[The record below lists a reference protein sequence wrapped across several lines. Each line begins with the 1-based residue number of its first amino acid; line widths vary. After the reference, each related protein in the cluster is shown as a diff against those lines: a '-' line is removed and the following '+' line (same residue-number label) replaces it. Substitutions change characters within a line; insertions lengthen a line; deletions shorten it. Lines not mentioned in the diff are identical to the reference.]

1 MSDPIVIVGGGAAGL
16 TLACELGL
24 AGAATVV
31 LERRS
36 ELPERS
42 GGMLLNAHIADF
54 LRKRGLEERF
64 RTPDT
69 PTWGRSHFGLVYRDI
84 DGELA
89 DTDYDLIVPQWRS
102 EQLLRERAVELG
114 VEVRLGQ
121 EVIDIEQDP
130 DGVTLTVVSPEGS
143 GTLRASYVVG
153 CDGPRSVVAGAAG
166 FEFDHLA
173 PSYYGV
179 IADVVVDDEAQ
190 ALFRAGSYPSGQFGV
205 LPVNPADPTEVRL
218 MTVEFYRE
226 PPSDGEPLTADEIR
240 STIERITGQAPDLR
254 EVRWMT
260 RYGSPTRLARNY
272 RVGRVFLA
280 GDAAHPHPPS
290 SGHGM
295 NTAVHDAVN
304 LGWKLAAAVRGRAPS
319 GLLDSYHHER
329 HPVGRRACR
338 RALAQIPLQTPLDR
352 AAPLREIFAELL
364 ELDVVNTFLS
374 QYVTRVRYPLAVEGS
389 ADPEHELLGAVLPDT
404 TLMTSAGAVATP
416 ELFRSGRGVVL
427 DLSGGRGVPDLS
439 AWADRLDVVVAEPCK
454 ELGADAV
461 LVRPDGHVAWLGT
474 DGAHHD
480 GLLAAVRTWFG

>member
-1 MSDPIVIVGGGAAGL
+1 MSDPIVIVGSGAAGL

-24 AGAATVV
+24 AGVPTVV

-36 ELPERS
+36 ELLERS

-89 DTDYDLIVPQWRS
+89 ETDYDLIVPQWRS

-121 EVIDIEQDP
+121 EVIDIEQDA

-153 CDGPRSVVAGAAG
+153 CDGPRSLVAEAAG
-166 FEFDHLA
+166 FEFESLA
-173 PSYYGV
+173 PAYYGV

-226 PPSDGEPLTADEIR
+226 PPSDGEPLTVDEIR
-240 STIERITGQAPDLR
+240 STIERVTGQAPDLR

-260 RYGSPTRLARNY
+260 RYGSPTRLARSY
-272 RVGRVFLA
+272 RMGRVFLA

-304 LGWKLAAAVRGRAPS
+304 LGWKLAGTVHGWAPS
-319 GLLDSYHHER
+319 GLLDSYHGER

-338 RALAQIPLQTPLDR
+338 RALAQLPLQAPLDR
-352 AAPLREIFAELL
+352 AVPLREVFAELL
-364 ELDVVNTFLS
+364 EFDVVNKFLS
-374 QYVTRVRYPLAVEGS
+374 QYVTRVRYPLS
-389 ADPEHELLGAVLPDT
+389 ADDSTDHELLGAVLPDT
-404 TLMTSAGAVATP
+404 TLVTSAGAVATP

-439 AWADRLDVVVAEPCK
+439 AWADRLDVVVADPCK
-454 ELGADAV
+454 ELGADV
-461 LVRPDGHVAWLGT
+461 MLVRPDGHVAWLGT
-474 DGAHHD
+474 DGVRHD
-480 GLLAAVRTWFG
+480 ELLAAVRTWFG